1 MSTNQGSHLL
11 AAASRGM
18 REWIHTLLPV
28 HSLPPMGASKPM
40 NRSWVARPNRSQWH
54 PQTATTPCFP
64 PWPPTQKRRND
75 RRATRRK
82 DAAEKKYIKIH
93 LLVQKHHGD
102 RCRQTQAF
110 SLGFHKI
117 WKNSTFSKLV
127 GVAKAMRLTLHF
139 GVSQLL
145 CHVCNGNVPRCG
157 QIHRQLHLCRFH
169 VMMFNFFVSIILYTF
184 IQIGINLIFS
194 SIRNKLLRLH

>member
-1 MSTNQGSHLL
+1 MQRM
-11 AAASRGM
+11 ASFSNESVLSR
-18 REWIHTLLPV
+18 P
-28 HSLPPMGASKPM
+28 AKSKPM
-40 NRSWVARPNRSQWH
+40 ASADS
-54 PQTATTPCFP
+54 
-64 PWPPTQKRRND
+64 ND
-75 RRATRRK
+75 AMFSTLASDAKASCNAKERCCRK
-82 DAAEKKYIKIH
+82 KKNIKIH

-117 WKNSTFSKLV
+117 CKNSTFSKLV
-127 GVAKAMRLTLHF
+127 GVAIAMRLTLHF

-169 VMMFNFFVSIILYTF
+169 VMMFNFFVSIILYTS
-184 IQIGINLIFS
+184 INGINLIPS
-194 SIRNKLLRLH
+194 SIKQK